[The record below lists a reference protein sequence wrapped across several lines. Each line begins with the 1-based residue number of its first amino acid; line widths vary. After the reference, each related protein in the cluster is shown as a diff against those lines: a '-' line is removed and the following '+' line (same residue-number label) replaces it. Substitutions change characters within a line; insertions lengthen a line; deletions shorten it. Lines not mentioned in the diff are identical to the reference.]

1 MTDSR
6 TPSSPERLDL
16 PIRGRHLRAS
26 TLDAELAGEA
36 TLLVFL
42 RHLG

>member
-1 MTDSR
+1 MNLGD
-6 TPSSPERLDL
+6 RLSAAL
-16 PIRGRHLRAS
+16 LSYPIAGINLRAS
-26 TLDAELAGEA
+26 TLGGELGSGA